1 MSDERPSEASQ
12 IQAKAHF
19 RRNFSVLAFSAIAKR
34 VGWIFKT
41 ESIVMPIF
49 VDNIRPDSGAI
60 RGLLPLISR
69 FGRSFPQFV
78 VAHWMN
84 RMRRKWPALFIVSLV
99 MAIAWGALAAVI
111 LSFSNAAP
119 RLILIAFFLTCTIH
133 WIANGGAN
141 LFEGV
146 LQGKLVPAHRRGR
159 LLAASNAIGCFL
171 AIVAAYFL
179 MNRWLARGNDAYG
192 MIFSMTAALFAI
204 SAFSILAIKEPP
216 DLPEANGVKF
226 KSFIASSMSI
236 ISEDRNFR
244 RLIYVMVMF
253 YGFRFLFPHYA
264 VFGKESLGL
273 GDRSIISYMIAQNAV
288 NATASLTMGYWADR
302 KGNKAVLGTLIAAG
316 GCVPLLAIG
325 IAALP
330 PETGRRWYWLV
341 FACIGFA
348 PVMMRI
354 TVNYVLESCPRERH
368 GQYLGT
374 LNLIL
379 AFPTMASPLVGHA
392 IDYFTFRPVF
402 VVCSIVVFCGA
413 ILSLTLDE
421 PRKGDMGKRRS
432 GDAET

>member
-1 MSDERPSEASQ
+1 MSDKRPSEALQ
-12 IQAKAHF
+12 MQAKAHF
-19 RRNFSVLAFSAIAKR
+19 RRNFSVLAFSAIARR

-49 VDNIRPDSGAI
+49 VDNIRPGSGAL

-69 FGRSFPQFV
+69 FGRSFPQFI
-78 VAHWMN
+78 VAHWVN
-84 RMRRKWPALFIVSLV
+84 RLRRKWPALFIVSLL
-99 MAIAWGALAAVI
+99 MAIVWGALAVVI
-111 LSFSNAAP
+111 FSFSNSSP
-119 RLILIAFFLTCTIH
+119 RLILIAFFLTYTIH

-141 LFEGV
+141 LLEGV

-159 LLAASNAIGCFL
+159 LLAASSTTGCFL
-171 AIVAAYFL
+171 AIVAVYFL
-179 MNRWLARGNDAYG
+179 MDRWLARGNDAYG
-192 MIFSMTAALFAI
+192 MIFSMTAALFAV
-204 SAFSILAIKEPP
+204 SAFSILALKEPP
-216 DLPEANGVKF
+216 DLPEAKGVKF
-226 KSFIASSMSI
+226 KSFIASSISI

-244 RLIYVMVMF
+244 RLIYVMTMF

-288 NATASLTMGYWADR
+288 NATASLIMGYWADR
-302 KGNKAVLGTLIAAG
+302 KGNKAVLGTLIVAG

-330 PETGRRWYWLV
+330 PEIGRRWYWLV

-348 PVMMRI
+348 PVLMRI
-354 TVNYVLESCPRERH
+354 TVNYVLEICPREKH
-368 GQYLGT
+368 SQYLGT

-379 AFPTMASPLVGHA
+379 AFPTMLSPWVGKA
-392 IDYFTFRPVF
+392 IDYFSFRPVF
-402 VVCSIVVFCGA
+402 IACSIVVFCGA

-421 PRKGDMGKRRS
+421 PRKRNHHEELSEG
-432 GDAET
+432 AAQ